1 MGKIGKVYMVLV
13 TFIAGVLITYIVCDK
28 FLMKKEEVSVTPPP
42 SETQITKPDDNVEV
56 NKTESVKNSYQLYAE
71 NMKKERAKFDDYNNS
86 TMRFYNPMIEIPY
99 YDVSLKSNG
108 DLYFKGQKIVDRVLN
123 YFVIAEGNGGFQ
135 TLYFIYEDGKVGS
148 ANVEE
153 TLLNHVELV
162 ITSDLGYSDI
172 VTILGGTFGKE
183 NAPGYMGPIFV
194 DIQGHMF
201 HE

>member
-1 MGKIGKVYMVLV
+1 MGKIGNVYMVLV

-86 TMRFYNPMIEIPY
+86 TMRFYNPMIEIPS

-153 TLLNHVELV
+153 NLLNHVELV

-183 NAPGYMGPIFV
+183 NSPGTMGPIFV

>member
-42 SETQITKPDDNVEV
+42 SETQAIKPDSTIEE
-56 NKTESVKNSYQLYAE
+56 KKSESVKNSYQLYAE

-86 TMRFYNPMIEIPY
+86 TMRFYNPMIEIPS

-153 TLLNHVELV
+153 NLLNHVELV

-183 NAPGYMGPIFV
+183 NAPGTKGPIFV